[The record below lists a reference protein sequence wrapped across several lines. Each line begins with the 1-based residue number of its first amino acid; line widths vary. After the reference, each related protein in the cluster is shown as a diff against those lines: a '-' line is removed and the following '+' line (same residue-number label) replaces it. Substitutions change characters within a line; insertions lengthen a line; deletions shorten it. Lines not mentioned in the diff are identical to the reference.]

1 MYNMFLHEFKRNRL
15 SLILWSVSI
24 ILLLALMMAIF
35 PVIAEDREGL
45 ITTMKALMPEQL
57 MEAFGLT
64 RIDVTT
70 VLGFYTMDP
79 YITVVLF
86 GSIYAFMLGAGILLK
101 EGKDKTIEFLLSKPI
116 KRHEIITSKLL
127 VFISNIT
134 IFNLLIGVSLVVLFA
149 IFDDKGYNFSVFLLL
164 ILGPF
169 LIQILFGC
177 LGFLFVA
184 IKKKNTSVLAPGLGL
199 IMVTFFFNKISNA
212 AERFEFLKYVSPF
225 EYVDPTDILIYEKL
239 NTNYLILI
247 FGIIAVS
254 VGGTYYFY
262 QKKDIL
268 L

>member
-1 MYNMFLHEFKRNRL
+1 MFNIFLHEFRRNRL
-15 SLILWSVSI
+15 SLILWSVSMI
-24 ILLLALMMAIF
+24 SLLALMMAIF
-35 PVIAEDREGL
+35 PAIAEDREGL

-64 RIDVTT
+64 RIDITS

-79 YITVVLF
+79 YLTVVLF

-127 VFISNIT
+127 VFFSNIT
-134 IFNLLIGVSLVVLFA
+134 IFNISIGISLVILFE
-149 IFDDKGYNFSVFLLL
+149 IFADGDYAFDVFIFLLL
-164 ILGPF
+164 GPLF
-169 LIQILFGC
+169 VHILFGV

-184 IKKKNTSVLAPGLGL
+184 LKKKHTSVLAPGLGL
-199 IMVTFFFNKISNA
+199 IMVTFFFNTISNA

-239 NTNYLILI
+239 NANYMILI
-247 FGIIAVS
+247 IILVAIS
-254 VGGTYYFY
+254 IGGTYYFY